1 MAHAPSPERR
11 HLILSVTAPDAFL
24 SLTRS
29 ILSRIGYEIVDRDE
43 WSEAP
48 SLYGQA
54 PHLCVVEDDRLS
66 ELPKHGAFERVPLIL
81 LAEKGRAQ
89 SDDRRVVGSLLRPAG
104 PHELFRLLQTGL
116 EPHPRGALRAP
127 ADLPAT
133 IRRDGKTQDA
143 WIRSISENGCLA
155 RTREGIDLGTN
166 LELSFELPNST
177 PLCLHAEASYR
188 LVPDVGIVFHAT
200 GSEVRRGLLSFVEA
214 QLSS

>member
-1 MAHAPSPERR
+1 MALAPSPERR
-11 HLILSVTAPDAFL
+11 HLILSVAAPDAYL

-48 SLYGQA
+48 SLYGHA
-54 PHLCVVEDDRLS
+54 PRLCVVDDHRLP
-66 ELPKHGAFERVPLIL
+66 ELPKEGAFARMPMIL
-81 LAEKGRAQ
+81 LAEKGDAQ

-104 PHELFRLLQTGL
+104 PHELFRLLQAGL

-133 IRRDGKTQDA
+133 IQRDGKTQEA

-155 RTREGIDLGTN
+155 RTREGIELGTQ

-177 PLCLHAEASYR
+177 PLCVHAEAAYQ
-188 LVPDVGIVFHAT
+188 LVPDTGIVFHAT
-200 GSEVRRGLLSFVEA
+200 ASEERRGLLSFVEA
-214 QLSS
+214 QLAV